1 MATTKSS
8 TTAKKTGAA
17 GGAKTA
23 AKPASA
29 KAGAKAAGAKAAVT
43 ADQAGV
49 EDQTVAETAPASNE
63 LRLRDLI
70 DKVATRTGTK
80 KPQARPVIE
89 AVLEELGAALAA
101 GQGLNLPGLGKAR
114 VARAADTPAGAM
126 TVKLRRP
133 QPGAEKPKQADA
145 QPLADPGE
153 GG

>member
-1 MATTKSS
+1 MGDE
-8 TTAKKTGAA
+8 TGAEA
-17 GGAKTA
+17 
-23 AKPASA
+23 
-29 KAGAKAAGAKAAVT
+29 
-43 ADQAGV
+43 
-49 EDQTVAETAPASNE
+49 APASNE

-89 AVLEELGAALAA
+89 AVLEELGAALSA